1 MRILFSVL
9 AISRKRLLHT
19 LHPKMNIICIENAF
33 LWSEMQA
40 NTASKQL
47 FQFCFRSCVKTEGVS
62 YISSVEFPLWL
73 SSVRE
78 AAAEKETPAFI
89 QQEMLSWLDN
99 ASLSP
104 SQASLLHSCTLS
116 KTHLCQSIWSHQI
129 QGFVESCAALPLCDS
144 TDLSESAV
152 VQRCNR
158 TSWWSQHANDCDHM
172 RFLTQCLWKSEISQ
186 ARAFMN
192 SNYWEH

>member
-1 MRILFSVL
+1 MLFYDL
-9 AISRKRLLHT
+9 KCKLT
-19 LHPKMNIICIENAF
+19 Q
-33 LWSEMQA
+33 QA
-40 NTASKQL
+40 NSY
-47 FQFCFRSCVKTEGVS
+47 FSFVS
-62 YISSVEFPLWL
+62 EAVWKPREWATFPLLSFLCGWALLEKQQLKKKHQLL
-73 SSVRE
+73 SS
-78 AAAEKETPAFI
+78 KGCS
-89 QQEMLSWLDN
+89 L

-116 KTHLCQSIWSHQI
+116 ETHLCQSIWSHQI
-129 QGFVESCAALPLCDS
+129 QGLVESCAALPLCDS